1 MRVKTTAVESNVFLK
16 QFAAKAFSADSRW
29 NPRYWGRPV
38 FALASAMLRW
48 PRTSTVCLVLV
59 VGGVD
64 YLTNFGLSL
73 SVFYLLAIGIAA
85 WFVSR
90 WFAVGLSVLSVMVWL
105 GAQYA
110 AGARYYYSLVPTI
123 WNSVILLVSYLVVVW
138 LLRSLRALHDELE
151 SRVRQR
157 TAALIEEATERDRLE
172 KEVLNIGER
181 ERQRIGH
188 DLHDSLCQHLTAAAL
203 AGQVLQEKLGAKSL
217 PESTDAGSLVQLVE
231 QAVEDTRQ
239 LARGLAPVE
248 LTGEGLMDSLR
259 ELATMT
265 EERSKIHCN
274 FICEKSALI
283 NDSAIAT
290 HLYRIA
296 QEAVN
301 NAIKHAKPSHIVIRI
316 SGSNDLV
323 ELVVRD
329 DGVGFPQPPPKNRG
343 MGMWIMNHRAGMIG
357 ASLDVR
363 CPVEGGT
370 VVSCALRGNL

>member
-1 MRVKTTAVESNVFLK
+1 MSVERNAFLK
-16 QFAAKAFSADSRW
+16 QFAAKAFSANSRW

-38 FALASAMLRW
+38 FALASTMLRW

-90 WFAVGLSVLSVMVWL
+90 GFAIGLSVLSVIVWL

-110 AGARYYYSLVPTI
+110 AGARYYYSSVPTI
-123 WNSVILLVSYLVVVW
+123 WNSVSLLVSYLVVVW

-151 SRVRQR
+151 ARVRQR

-203 AGQVLQEKLGAKSL
+203 AGQVLQEKLGAKLL
-217 PESTDAGSLVQLVE
+217 PEATDASSLVQLVE

-239 LARGLAPVE
+239 LARGLAPIE

-259 ELATMT
+259 ELAVMT
-265 EERSKIHCN
+265 EERSKIHCD

-316 SGSNDLV
+316 SGSHGQI

-329 DGVGFPQPPPKNRG
+329 DGVGFPPVPPKNRG

-357 ASLDVR
+357 ASLVVR
-363 CPVEGGT
+363 SPVEGGT
-370 VVSCALRGNL
+370 VVSCSLRGNL